1 MAFYKL
7 FCIIHRRTDW
17 YKLWRW
23 QREIMMPEWY
33 EERERRT
40 SQAMKRL
47 FMPFTVIGN
56 MMANN
61 YYLNSGDM

>member
-7 FCIIHRRTDW
+7 FYIIHRRTDW
-17 YKLWRW
+17 DRLYEW

-40 SQAMKRL
+40 KEALYRL
-47 FMPFTVIGN
+47 MMPFGICKS
-56 MMANN
+56 M
-61 YYLNSGDM
+61 LNGKTDYI